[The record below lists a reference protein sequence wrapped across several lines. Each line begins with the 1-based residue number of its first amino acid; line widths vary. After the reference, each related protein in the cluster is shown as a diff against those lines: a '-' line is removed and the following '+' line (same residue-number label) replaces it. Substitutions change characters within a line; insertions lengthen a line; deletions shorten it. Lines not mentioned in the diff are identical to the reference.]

1 MNKRICMII
10 CLAAIMLVCLFT
22 WAGKQENDA
31 RLVAWTETAD
41 AGTDYIKI
49 YSTAS
54 DSVIET
60 LPGSLI
66 IGPDENSLYCYEKEE
81 KNIALYSVSSRLV
94 KEKICDI
101 PLEEYSQIIA
111 YLDHKLYYI
120 DNTFLKCADASG
132 KIQTMIKLKGAG
144 QYQLFPQPSHD
155 GKWAYFYLD
164 NGEYYIDM
172 IDAHGTVTA
181 TIKGTWPTWY
191 DTNTLLF
198 NKSHTAKKLTAYD
211 YEAKTAY
218 SFPGNTSNTAY
229 SLFYTGGIFVD
240 SKKKYLTYAGVQ
252 YQHFGPFEL
261 DYPQGL
267 KIIMQDLRNGQRKKI
282 QLPAESMQP
291 LWIIANIP
299 SAQQ

>member
-81 KNIALYSVSSRLV
+81 KNTALYSVSSRLV

-120 DNTFLKCADASG
+120 DDTFLKCADAAG
-132 KIQTMIKLKGAG
+132 KIQSVIKFKGSE
-144 QYQLFPQPSHD
+144 QYQPFPQPSPD
-155 GKWAYFYLD
+155 GKWAYSYLSD
-164 NGEYYIDM
+164 GEYYIDM
-172 IDAHGTVTA
+172 INAHGTVTA
-181 TIKGTWPTWY
+181 TIRGIWPTWY
-191 DTNTLLF
+191 DTNTLLL
-198 NKSHTAKKLTAYD
+198 KDSPTARELTAYD
-211 YEAKTAY
+211 YAAQIAY
-218 SFPGNTSNTAY
+218 DFPGNAYDTNY

-240 SKKKYLTYAGVQ
+240 SEQKYLTYAGVQ

-261 DYPQGL
+261 DYPQGF
-267 KIIMQDLRNGQRKKI
+267 KIIIQDLQNGQKEEI
-282 QLPAESMQP
+282 PLPTENMKP

-299 SAQQ
+299 SAQP